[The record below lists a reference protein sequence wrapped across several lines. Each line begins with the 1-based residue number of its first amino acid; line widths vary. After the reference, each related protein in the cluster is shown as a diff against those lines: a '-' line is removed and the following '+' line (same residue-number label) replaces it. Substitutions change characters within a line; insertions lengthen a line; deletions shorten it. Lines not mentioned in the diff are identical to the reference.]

1 MLLIN
6 GGVKLHDGHRD
17 RLRKKF
23 VLGGIDGWPHH
34 EVLELLLF
42 YAIARRN
49 TNDIAHRLIEKFGS
63 FNGVFEAPL
72 AVLKDVDGIGES
84 TAIFL
89 KLISAVARIYAE
101 SRNSCNDSTSLENLY
116 NSIALKFIGRTEEVV
131 VLTLLDAKSKVL
143 FSDVINKGS
152 VNSVDL
158 YVRKII
164 DLVAMYNASSVVLA
178 HNHPSGVAVPSKEDL
193 ISTEH
198 IKNLLRNMHVNLL
211 DHLIIADKD
220 YISIR
225 ESLMA
230 FDEELED

>member
-1 MLLIN
+1 MLLIK

-84 TAIFL
+84 AP
-89 KLISAVARIYAE
+89 
-101 SRNSCNDSTSLENLY
+101 
-116 NSIALKFIGRTEEVV
+116 GR
-131 VLTLLDAKSKVL
+131 KK
-143 FSDVINKGS
+143 
-152 VNSVDL
+152 
-158 YVRKII
+158 
-164 DLVAMYNASSVVLA
+164 
-178 HNHPSGVAVPSKEDL
+178 
-193 ISTEH
+193 
-198 IKNLLRNMHVNLL
+198 
-211 DHLIIADKD
+211 
-220 YISIR
+220 
-225 ESLMA
+225 
-230 FDEELED
+230 